1 MAEMSLTDDEPP
13 GDELPARE
21 GSPVPRQTRRLPDKM
36 LVVFHHACDL
46 ADLEVADALLRI
58 IEMML
63 TRRPVQPGLGR
74 RRDME
79 TLVAAHERLW
89 LLRYPKNED

>member
-1 MAEMSLTDDEPP
+1 MIMADQSFTDEQTS
-13 GDELPARE
+13 RE
-21 GSPVPRQTRRLPDKM
+21 TISAPRQSRRLSDKI
-36 LVVFHHACDL
+36 LIAFHHACDQS
-46 ADLEVADALLRI
+46 DLEIAEALLQT
-58 IEMML
+58 IEVIL

-89 LLRYPKNED
+89 LLRYPAPEN

>member
-1 MAEMSLTDDEPP
+1 MTVAGISLTDDEQPV
-13 GDELPARE
+13 RE
-21 GSPVPRQTRRLPDKM
+21 SNAAPRQTRRLPDKI
-36 LVVFHHACDL
+36 LVAFHHACDL
-46 ADLEVADALLRI
+46 ADLEVAEALLRT
-58 IEMML
+58 IELML

-89 LLRYPKNED
+89 LLRYPAPED

>member
-1 MAEMSLTDDEPP
+1 MADQSFTDE
-13 GDELPARE
+13 EQSTRE
-21 GSPVPRQTRRLPDKM
+21 GAVAPRQTRRLPDKI
-36 LVVFHHACDL
+36 LVAFHHACDL
-46 ADLEVADALLRI
+46 ADLEVAEALLRT
-58 IEMML
+58 IELIL

-89 LLRYPKNED
+89 LLRYPKPED

>member
-1 MAEMSLTDDEPP
+1 MAGISFTDDEQ
-13 GDELPARE
+13 
-21 GSPVPRQTRRLPDKM
+21 PVRDSNTAPRQTRRLPDKI
-36 LVVFHHACDL
+36 LVAFHHACDL
-46 ADLEVADALLRI
+46 ADLEVAEALLRT
-58 IEMML
+58 IELML

-89 LLRYPKNED
+89 LLRYPKSED